1 MSPLARRVYLDHNAT
16 TPPLAAVL
24 DAQREAAL
32 VAWAN
37 PSSIHADGRKARAV
51 VEDARA
57 RIAELAGCDPRDV
70 ILTSGG
76 TEANNL
82 GIRSAMAAREG
93 ALVTSRLEHPSVV
106 QVAEAL
112 AREGR
117 DVFWC
122 PADSRGAMD
131 LAALEIYLQSATVA
145 AFAVQAVNSETG
157 VIQPMSVLRTLALR
171 ADAWLHVDAVQAV
184 GRVEETAVGAT
195 SRSISAHKLC
205 GPKGVG
211 ALVTQANVTIEPI
224 LRGGSQERGLRPGT
238 VDPIAAAGFGVASV
252 YAKTS
257 AARYAEQA
265 VLRDAIEAALV
276 ALGGTVNGSGARAPH
291 VTNVSFPKWTG
302 AELVAALDLEGIS
315 ISSGSACSAGTIEP
329 SPALA
334 QFVPSDRAKSAVRL
348 SLGIS
353 TTRADID
360 QAIQAFRKVL
370 ARST

>member
-1 MSPLARRVYLDHNAT
+1 MLPLNRRVYLDYNAT
-16 TPPLAAVL
+16 TPPLEEVL
-24 DAQREAAL
+24 DAQREAAH

-57 RIAELAGCDPRDV
+57 RIAELVGCDPRDV

-76 TEANNL
+76 TEANNI
-82 GIRSAMAAREG
+82 GIKSAMAAKKG
-93 ALVTSRLEHPSVV
+93 SLVTSRLEHPSVV
-106 QVAEAL
+106 KVAEAL
-112 AREGR
+112 DCEGR
-117 DVFWC
+117 EIFWC

-131 LAALEIYLQSATVA
+131 LAALEKYLQSATVA
-145 AFAVQAVNSETG
+145 AFAIQAVNSETG
-157 VIQPMSVLRTLALR
+157 IIQPMSELRALALK
-171 ADAWLHVDAVQAV
+171 ANAWLHVDAVQAI

-195 SRSISAHKLC
+195 SRSISAHKLR

-211 ALVTQANVTIEPI
+211 ALVTQADVKIEPV
-224 LRGGSQERGLRPGT
+224 LRGGAQERGLRPGT
-238 VDPIAAAGFGVASV
+238 VDPIAAAGFGVAAV

-257 AARYAEQA
+257 AARYAMQA
-265 VLRDAIEAALV
+265 VLRDAIEAELV
-276 ALGGTVNGSGARAPH
+276 ALGGTVNGSGPRAPH

-329 SPALA
+329 STVLA
-334 QFVPSDRAKSAVRL
+334 EFVSLERANSAVRI
-348 SLGIS
+348 SLGVS
-353 TTRADID
+353 TSRAEVDL
-360 QAIQAFRKVL
+360 AIQAFRKVI